1 MGNDGL
7 ALLVVLGLGGLV
19 LWYLTKTPTGPK
31 TVVKQE
37 PPCSVSGSY
46 GGVGI
51 GLTCGAIG
59 KGIEAGEKIFN
70 STAGLFLPESL
81 HFGSTKICRAP
92 NNKDVFPNDMEEC
105 RKRYG
110 IVDCATCGN
119 LYNLVTRQWPWTAEL
134 NSKANLPAGTPAG
147 ATNGSGI
154 TGWRPPVNPNASETQ
169 VSQKPLIPIG
179 STPMGL
185 IR

>member
-1 MGNDGL
+1 MSTDGL

-19 LWYLTKTPTGPK
+19 LWYLTKK
-31 TVVKQE
+31 TAPVPLVNKE

-51 GLTCGAIG
+51 GLSCSAID
-59 KGIEAGEKIFN
+59 KGIKVGESVFN
-70 STAGLFLPESL
+70 KTVGMFLPESL
-81 HFGSTKICRAP
+81 HFGSTKVCRAP

-119 LYNLVTRQWPWTAEL
+119 LYNLQTRQWPWTAEL
-134 NSKANLPAGTPAG
+134 NLKANIPAGTAAG
-147 ATNGSGI
+147 ATNGG
-154 TGWRPPVNPNASETQ
+154 TGWRTDPDPLRGETQ
-169 VSQKPLIPIG
+169 VSAAPIFK
-179 STPMGL
+179 PMGW
-185 IR
+185 R